1 MPAIAKVLKSYG
13 TDGTVLVSFRDG
25 IPDDFSTER
34 PVFLQFEGL
43 PVPFFITSFT
53 PKGNVRAEVHFE
65 DIDSLKDAEEIV
77 GKEIS
82 IENLSAGDLE
92 DDTDGELCLEDLEG
106 FEVLSENGASQGKI
120 VQVDDY
126 SGNIVLTLEDGR
138 IIPYHDDLFI
148 DIDEESDTITLVIP
162 EGL

>member
-25 IPDDFSTER
+25 IPGDFSVKR

-53 PKGNVRAEVHFE
+53 PKGTIRAEVHFE
-65 DIDSLKDAEEIV
+65 DVDTLKDAEEIV
-77 GKEIS
+77 GKEI
-82 IENLSAGDLE
+82 IIE
-92 DDTDGELCLEDLEG
+92 DDSSVDDNDSDDELCVGDLEG
-106 FEVLSENGASQGKI
+106 FEVLSENGAPQGKI
-120 VQVDDY
+120 IQVDDY

-138 IIPYHDDLFI
+138 IIPYHDDLFV
-148 DIDEESDTITLVIP
+148 DLDEENSTITLVIP

>member
-1 MPAIAKVLKSYG
+1 MSAIAKVLKSYG

-43 PVPFFITSFT
+43 PVPFFITSFNR
-53 PKGNVRAEVHFE
+53 KGNVRAEVHFE
-65 DIDSLKDAEEIV
+65 DIDSLKDAEELV

-82 IENLSAGDLE
+82 VEDSAD
-92 DDTDGELCLEDLEG
+92 DSVDTDEEFCVEDLEG
-106 FEVLSENGASQGKI
+106 FEVISEKGVSQGKI
-120 VQVDDY
+120 IQIDDY
-126 SGNIVLTLEDGR
+126 SGNIVLTLEGGR
-138 IIPYHDDLFI
+138 IIPYHDDLFV
-148 DIDEESDTITLVIP
+148 DLDEEHSTITLVIP

>member
-1 MPAIAKVLKSYG
+1 LKSYG

-148 DIDEESDTITLVIP
+148 DIDEESGTITLVIP